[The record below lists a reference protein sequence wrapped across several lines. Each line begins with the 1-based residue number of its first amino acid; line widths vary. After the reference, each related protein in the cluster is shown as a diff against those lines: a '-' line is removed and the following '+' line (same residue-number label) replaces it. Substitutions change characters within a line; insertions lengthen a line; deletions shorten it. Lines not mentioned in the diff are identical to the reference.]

1 MKAVLAIGMM
11 LMAASVATP
20 VDVEPPT
27 PGGLL
32 QVSVAVCC
40 CAASLVLMF

>member
-11 LMAASVATP
+11 LVAASVATP
-20 VDVEPPT
+20 VDVEPT

-32 QVSVAVCC
+32 KVSVAVCC
-40 CAASLVLMF
+40 CAASLVMVF